1 MITRDAIFSLH
12 VVCLSFGDCPVCAS
26 KNGDWSVCGCKIQ
39 TILVTYLNV
48 LHLIF
53 DSEICE
59 ETRESVG
66 VKGHA
71 ELVR

>member
-1 MITRDAIFSLH
+1 M
-12 VVCLSFGDCPVCAS
+12 GAS

-53 DSEICE
+53 DSELCE
-59 ETRESVG
+59 ETRLERESG
-66 VKGHA
+66 GQGSCRA
-71 ELVR
+71 G